1 HADRRQEARRPH
13 IRSLRAAVRN
23 LRLSGWHRRF
33 SAREP
38 HQATFFMGGKWM
50 LSHRE
55 RTQQLMS
62 DPLFEVANHTWEHRN
77 LRVVSGQALVDEIKN
92 AQVAYEQVREELEAK
107 RCTGPRGTTLAHEQA
122 PRRLSLL
129 RFPYGLAARRRWT
142 KPRTR
147 ACYRSSG
154 TFHPAIRPSPSRRK
168 RSSARCSPTS
178 SRARSFYS
186 TPMAA
191 DGTPMARSPAS
202 SPRSRRAATNSPRFR
217 SCWRRVSRWCRPRV
231 TTRDPATPTGPG
243 IRCPSPPVRSASA
256 GCGTVSR
263 RLPRRRPAPGDAASL
278 WSQPSAQI
286 HPMTH
291 RMKVRAALALLA
303 LALAATAA
311 RGEPASESAAC
322 SAEALGTA
330 RVLPVEAA
338 TTPRVGRKHFHDT
351 LPLAPKEVV
360 LTFDDGP
367 APGTTAR
374 VLETLKR

>member
-1 HADRRQEARRPH
+1 LTASAAAETAPACWMPSELAYHKGDERVQKAAARIAPPQRVLAAYSPTAQRGIIRRVTLTGDKKLVALTFDLCEQPSE
-13 IRSLRAAVRN
+13 ISGYQGGIVDFLRANRIK
-23 LRLSGWHRRF
+23 
-33 SAREP
+33 
-38 HQATFFMGGKWM
+38 ATFFMGGKWM

-62 DPLFEVANHTWEHRN
+62 DPLFEVANHTGEHRN

-107 RCTGPRGTTLAHEQA
+107 RCAA
-122 PRRLSLL
+122 PRSHTSRRHGGSASFAF
-129 RFPYGLAARRRWT
+129 RMGLAARRRWT

-217 SCWRRVSRWCRPRV
+217 SCWRRESRWCRPRV

-263 RLPRRRPAPGDAASL
+263 RLPRRRPAPGDAVSL
-278 WSQPSAQI
+278 W
-286 HPMTH
+286 
-291 RMKVRAALALLA
+291 
-303 LALAATAA
+303 
-311 RGEPASESAAC
+311 
-322 SAEALGTA
+322 
-330 RVLPVEAA
+330 
-338 TTPRVGRKHFHDT
+338 
-351 LPLAPKEVV
+351 
-360 LTFDDGP
+360 
-367 APGTTAR
+367 
-374 VLETLKR
+374 